1 MAGAIFLFEITL
13 DKNNKAL
20 DLTEFSLFSFKNST
34 AHNPPSCALTAWLSK
49 ISIFDTNTCDHIK
62 VI

>member
-34 AHNPPSCALTAWLSK
+34 AHNPTACALTAY
-49 ISIFDTNTCDHIK
+49 NHVIK
-62 VI
+62 DIYF